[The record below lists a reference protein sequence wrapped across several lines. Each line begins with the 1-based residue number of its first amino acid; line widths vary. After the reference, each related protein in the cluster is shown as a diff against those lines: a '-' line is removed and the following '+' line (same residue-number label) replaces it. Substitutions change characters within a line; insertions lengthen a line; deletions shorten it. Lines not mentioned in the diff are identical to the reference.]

1 MAAFPKNGK
10 NTNIRW
16 RHRRRRHQLQPNLPI
31 RRNDVQWIRGCPAA
45 SGFLRSNLGKQV
57 AFKAGMNLRLTI
69 ITTLGLLG
77 AIIVQADEKLPALQ
91 AGSDVYSNV
100 TVLTVS
106 ATDVYFT
113 YNNGK
118 GMANAKLKSL
128 SPDLQKHFNYNPAVA
143 STVEQKQALA
153 NVAYRETDYQPAD
166 IYGPA
171 ASGPPDETRT
181 RPPAV
186 VHALDLTWST
196 DFNQMLAQARADDKM
211 VLLDFTGSDWCPWC
225 IRFDHEVLESD
236 SFATYARNKLELVL
250 VDFPRAKPQDDAL
263 KEANRGLA
271 SQYHVT
277 GYPTLVLVNYA
288 GNELGRQ
295 VGYLEGGPSA
305 FIAELDKFGS
315 Q

>member
-1 MAAFPKNGK
+1 
-10 NTNIRW
+10 
-16 RHRRRRHQLQPNLPI
+16 
-31 RRNDVQWIRGCPAA
+31 
-45 SGFLRSNLGKQV
+45 
-57 AFKAGMNLRLTI
+57 MNLRFTI
-69 ITTLGLLG
+69 ITALGLLG
-77 AIIVQADEKLPALQ
+77 AMSVRADEKLPVLQ
-91 AGSDVYSNV
+91 AGTDVYSNV
-100 TVLTVS
+100 TVLSVS

-113 YNNGK
+113 FNNGK

-153 NVAYRETDYQPAD
+153 NVAYRAEDYQPAD

-171 ASGPPDETRT
+171 ASGPPDETRI

-186 VHALDLTWST
+186 VHASDLTWST
-196 DFNQMLAQARADDKM
+196 DFSQTLAQARADNKM

-236 SFATYARNKLELVL
+236 PFATYARNKLELVL
-250 VDFPRAKPQDDAL
+250 VDFPRAKPQDDAV
-263 KEANRGLA
+263 KQANRALA
-271 SQYHVT
+271 NQYHVT

-295 VGYLEGGPSA
+295 VGYLEGGPGA
-305 FIAELDKFGS
+305 FIAELDKFSS

>member
-1 MAAFPKNGK
+1 
-10 NTNIRW
+10 
-16 RHRRRRHQLQPNLPI
+16 
-31 RRNDVQWIRGCPAA
+31 
-45 SGFLRSNLGKQV
+45 
-57 AFKAGMNLRLTI
+57 MNLRLTI
-69 ITTLGLLG
+69 ITTLGFLG

-186 VHALDLTWST
+186 VHASDLTWST
-196 DFNQMLAQARADDKM
+196 DLNQTLAQARADNKT
-211 VLLDFTGSDWCPWC
+211 VLLHFTGSDWCPWC
-225 IRFDHEVLESD
+225 IRFDQEVLD
-236 SFATYARNKLELVL
+236 TDQFATYARNKLELVL
-250 VDFPRAKPQDDAL
+250 VDFPRSKSQDDAL
-263 KEANRGLA
+263 KEANQALA
-271 SQYHVT
+271 KKYNVD
-277 GYPTLVLVNYA
+277 GYPTFVLVNSA

-295 VGYLEGGPSA
+295 AGYRGGGPGA
-305 FIAELDKFGS
+305 FISELDGFNR